1 MIRIH
6 IGTKV
11 KFVPHIHVDKNGY
24 PTEEGMD
31 VFGEVVYIHRFHKMF
46 TVKYRVNG
54 LDFLESFK
62 FCDIGKVVNVC
73 G

>member
-11 KFVPHIHVDKNGY
+11 KFIPFIHLDKFGY
-24 PTEEGMD
+24 PAEPGMD
-31 VFGEVVYIHRFHKMF
+31 VSGEVVYIHRFHKMF
-46 TVKYRVNG
+46 TVQYRVNG
-54 LDFLESFK
+54 VDFREFFK
-62 FCDIGKVVNVC
+62 FCDIGKAVKVC